1 MMFGKRFQ
9 LCSPSH
15 PLLAFTPASPFI
27 PAFPRA
33 VFCEHLHALG
43 TPRAGDTHASV
54 RSDTSGF
61 GLCGGLGA
69 GTGALLLPLSLY
81 CTVTLS

>member
-1 MMFGKRFQ
+1 MMVGKRFQ

-15 PLLAFTPASPFI
+15 PLLAFAPASPFI

-43 TPRAGDTHASV
+43 TPRAGDSHASV
-54 RSDTSGF
+54 RSDT
-61 GLCGGLGA
+61 
-69 GTGALLLPLSLY
+69 
-81 CTVTLS
+81 